1 MHPPGAG
8 QESWARY
15 VSSNAAFSSSTGSR
29 DAVACRAGVLR
40 REEED
45 DSSPPFLSS
54 RGGMVDTASTHLVGV
69 GLPSGP
75 FVGLPRW
82 ALRPG
87 EASPFF
93 FLLFLFLY
101 FYFLF

>member
-15 VSSNAAFSSSTGSR
+15 VASNAAFISSTGSR

-45 DSSPPFLSS
+45 DSPLRSYPHEEVWWTGLWLIW
-54 RGGMVDTASTHLVGV
+54 GGV

-75 FVGLPRW
+75 
-82 ALRPG
+82 ALGSSTGCTAR
-87 EASPFF
+87 
-93 FLLFLFLY
+93 
-101 FYFLF
+101 